1 MNIINILEMNNF
13 SVGDKVIYPNQ
24 GIVVVEDIQQET
36 FYGEKSRVYHLR
48 IVANDT
54 LIMVP
59 SASAEEMGI
68 RKLISQ
74 EKLQQLFLF
83 LEDGIVNVTKNW
95 KGRYKEH
102 VELMKSGSILD
113 VAMVLKS
120 LYHLD
125 MVKPLSFREK
135 KMMEKAKELL
145 IMEIC
150 EVADC
155 SPEEIRQQVQDKLS
169 ACFENSTHQM
179 DS

>member
-1 MNIINILEMNNF
+1 MDNI

-24 GIVVVEDIQQET
+24 GIGIVEDIQKANL
-36 FYGEKSRVYHLR
+36 YGEESCIFHLR
-48 IVANDT
+48 ILTNDT

-59 SASAEEMGI
+59 STSAKEIGI
-68 RKLISQ
+68 RRLAS
-74 EKLQQLFLF
+74 EKKVKQLFHF
-83 LEDGIVNVTKNW
+83 LENGAVNVTKNW

-120 LYHLD
+120 LFYLD
-125 MVKPLSFREK
+125 MDKPLSFREK

-145 IMEIC
+145 VMEIC
-150 EVADC
+150 EV
-155 SPEEIRQQVQDKLS
+155 SEGTLEEITHQVQNKLS
-169 ACFENSTHQM
+169 VSFKNNVHPI

>member
-1 MNIINILEMNNF
+1 MDIF

-24 GIVVVEDIQQET
+24 GIGVVEDIQQSNL
-36 FYGEKSRVYHLR
+36 YGEESRIYHLR
-48 IVANDT
+48 IISNDT

-59 SASAEEMGI
+59 SASAEEIGI
-68 RKLISQ
+68 RKLSSQ
-74 EKLQQLFLF
+74 NKLQQLFHF
-83 LEDGIVNVTKNW
+83 LEDGMVHVTKNW

-120 LYHLD
+120 LYYLD
-125 MVKPLSFREK
+125 TVKPLSFREK

-150 EVADC
+150 EVVDC
-155 SPEEIRQQVQDKLS
+155 TPEESRRRVHAKLS
-169 ACFENSTHQM
+169 ACFENATPQM